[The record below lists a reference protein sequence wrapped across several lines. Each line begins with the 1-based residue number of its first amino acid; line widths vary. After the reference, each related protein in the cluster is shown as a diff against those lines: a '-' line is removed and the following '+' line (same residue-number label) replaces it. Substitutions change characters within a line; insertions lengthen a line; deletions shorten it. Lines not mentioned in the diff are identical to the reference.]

1 MRYVVTINN
10 KSYEVEVEKGQAN
23 ILQIEDV
30 TAQAAMQA
38 AQGTA
43 AAPVQQAV
51 SAPVQ
56 QPVAPA
62 SQPGTKPAPAPVA
75 VPAGGEHIKS
85 PMPGTILDVRVT
97 SGQAVKK
104 GDILFILEAMKMENE
119 LMAPVDGTV
128 QVVTSKGATVS
139 TGDVLASI
147 Q

>member
-23 ILQIEDV
+23 IIQVEDV
-30 TAQAAMQA
+30 AAQEAMQV
-38 AQGTA
+38 AQNTA
-43 AAPVQQAV
+43 AV
-51 SAPVQ
+51 APVQ
-56 QPVAPA
+56 QPAASPAP
-62 SQPGTKPAPAPVA
+62 QPEVKPAPAPSAAVA
-75 VPAGGEHIKS
+75 AGGGEQVKS
-85 PMPGTILDVRVT
+85 PMPGSILDVRVT
-97 SGQAVKK
+97 SGQTVKK

>member
-38 AQGTA
+38 AQNTA
-43 AAPVQQAV
+43 AAPVQQAAP
-51 SAPVQ
+51 APVQ
-56 QPVAPA
+56 QPAAPA
-62 SQPGTKPAPAPVA
+62 PQPEAKPAPVA
-75 VPAGGEHIKS
+75 VPAGGEQVKS
-85 PMPGTILDVRVT
+85 PMPGSILDVRVT
-97 SGQAVKK
+97 SGQVVKK

>member
-23 ILQIEDV
+23 IIQVEDV
-30 TAQAAMQA
+30 AAQKAMQV
-38 AQGTA
+38 AQNTA
-43 AAPVQQAV
+43 AV
-51 SAPVQ
+51 APVQ
-56 QPVAPA
+56 QPAASPAP
-62 SQPGTKPAPAPVA
+62 QPEVKPAPAPSAAVA
-75 VPAGGEHIKS
+75 AGGGEQVKS
-85 PMPGTILDVRVT
+85 PMPGSILDVRVT
-97 SGQAVKK
+97 SGQTVKK

>member
-10 KSYEVEVEKGQAN
+10 KNYEVEVEKGQAN
-23 ILQIEDV
+23 IIQVEDV
-30 TAQAAMQA
+30 AAQEAMQV
-38 AQGTA
+38 AQNTA
-43 AAPVQQAV
+43 AV
-51 SAPVQ
+51 APVQ
-56 QPVAPA
+56 QPAASPAP
-62 SQPGTKPAPAPVA
+62 QPEVKPAPAPSAAVA
-75 VPAGGEHIKS
+75 AGGGEQVKS
-85 PMPGTILDVRVT
+85 PMPGSILDVRVT
-97 SGQAVKK
+97 SGQTVKK

>member
-10 KSYEVEVEKGQAN
+10 KNYEVEVEKGQAN
-23 ILQIEDV
+23 IIQVEDV
-30 TAQAAMQA
+30 AAQKAMQV
-38 AQGTA
+38 AQNTA
-43 AAPVQQAV
+43 AV
-51 SAPVQ
+51 APVQ
-56 QPVAPA
+56 QPAASPAP
-62 SQPGTKPAPAPVA
+62 QPEVKPAPAPSAAVA
-75 VPAGGEHIKS
+75 AGGGEQVKS
-85 PMPGTILDVRVT
+85 PMPGSILDVRVT
-97 SGQAVKK
+97 SGQTVKK

>member
-23 ILQIEDV
+23 IIQVEDV
-30 TAQAAMQA
+30 AAQEAMQV
-38 AQGTA
+38 AQNTA
-43 AAPVQQAV
+43 VAAPVQQPAAAT
-51 SAPVQ
+51 AP
-56 QPVAPA
+56 QPEV
-62 SQPGTKPAPAPVA
+62 KPAPAPSAAVA
-75 VPAGGEHIKS
+75 AGGGEQVKS
-85 PMPGTILDVRVT
+85 PMPGSILDVRVT
-97 SGQAVKK
+97 SGQTVKK